1 MNRNRLLS
9 RVTGI
14 ICALI
19 MSSILRFAQ
28 TSAAKAKA
36 TKEPAAAKTA
46 GAVSANHDL
55 VDLNSARKEQ
65 LMTIPGIGDAYADKV
80 IPSRPHKSKVEL
92 KTRKTVPAATYA
104 KIAGPVIARGNN
116 LVGEVLNP
124 FWIGR

>member
-9 RVTGI
+9 RVTRI
-14 ICALI
+14 ISALI

-55 VDLNSARKEQ
+55 VDL
-65 LMTIPGIGDAYADKV
+65 IPGIGDAYADK
-80 IPSRPHKSKVEL
+80 IIASRPHKSKVEL

-104 KIAGPVIARGNN
+104 KIAGHVIGRRNN

-124 FWIGR
+124 CWIGR